1 MVAQVQ
7 RVRRVRPSSPAFA
20 HADILSRLGETIC
33 VTITLEAPR
42 HRAGRPDTAART
54 TAHPE
59 LLPAAGNDNVPPIQA
74 AHSAC
79 EFDEDPERWDG
90 LS

>member
-33 VTITLEAPR
+33 VMITVEAPAASR
-42 HRAGRPDTAART
+42 RSDRA